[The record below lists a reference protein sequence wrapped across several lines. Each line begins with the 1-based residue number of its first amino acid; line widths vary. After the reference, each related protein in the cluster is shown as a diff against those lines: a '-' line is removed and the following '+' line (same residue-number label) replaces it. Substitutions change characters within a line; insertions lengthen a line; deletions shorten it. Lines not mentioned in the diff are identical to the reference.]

1 MGLSLA
7 FKLLTILECVDWPII
22 NEGGMYFC
30 SIHLPFRS
38 LGLLRNNLE
47 GVCHVINS
55 HDHPPITARPD
66 PSFTEICWISILC
79 TRTFHDHISQPHH
92 NPRPLTSPTLVDMG
106 FFDSWSDLVAA
117 ASPWSAV
124 EAEAVEST
132 PAASEAET
140 KVRLDPVVL
149 PIVMM

>member
-1 MGLSLA
+1 
-7 FKLLTILECVDWPII
+7 
-22 NEGGMYFC
+22 
-30 SIHLPFRS
+30 
-38 LGLLRNNLE
+38 
-47 GVCHVINS
+47 
-55 HDHPPITARPD
+55 
-66 PSFTEICWISILC
+66 
-79 TRTFHDHISQPHH
+79 
-92 NPRPLTSPTLVDMG
+92 MG

-140 KVRLDPVVL
+140 KVRLGPVVL